1 MAPEDGPAPGRPGAA
16 RTPAAALSRLR
27 RPRLYEQL
35 ADHITAF
42 IEAQGLSPGERL
54 PPERLLAEQLG
65 VSRATLAQALV
76 ALEVRGVVD
85 VRHGEGAVL
94 REASA
99 ASQLDAAL
107 AAHGPDERDLADA
120 RAAVLGAVA
129 ALAAE
134 QAGPEQRAAL
144 AGALE
149 GAGSQGVRATA
160 AALVVEAAGS
170 PTLAR
175 LALALAPGED
185 PFGPG
190 LEGVLRAVVAA
201 DPVAARRAAAAV
213 EVEPDAPAVS
223 PSPDVPGRRG

>member
-1 MAPEDGPAPGRPGAA
+1 MAEGTGAAGRPRAG
-16 RTPAAALSRLR
+16 LSRLR

-94 REASA
+94 REAAA
-99 ASQLDAAL
+99 ASDLEAAL
-107 AAHGPDERDLADA
+107 SAHGPDERDLADA
-120 RAAVLGAVA
+120 RTTVLAALV

-134 QAGPEQRAAL
+134 RADEAVRSVLL
-144 AGALE
+144 ATADE
-149 GAGSQGVRATA
+149 GAAQPTPAPRDVA
-160 AALVVEAAGS
+160 AALVLAAAAS
-170 PTLAR
+170 PTLERLAR
-175 LALALAPGED
+175 ALGAEPVLAAAPPQVWRAVAAGDVAAAREHGLALASRDEAP
-185 PFGPG
+185 
-190 LEGVLRAVVAA
+190 
-201 DPVAARRAAAAV
+201 
-213 EVEPDAPAVS
+213 EV
-223 PSPDVPGRRG
+223 DVPRG

>member
-1 MAPEDGPAPGRPGAA
+1 VAEQPTARGRRARGAPSAG
-16 RTPAAALSRLR
+16 LSRLR

-94 REASA
+94 REMTA
-99 ASQLDAAL
+99 ASELEAAL
-107 AAHGPDERDLADA
+107 TSHEPDEQDTADA
-120 RAAVLGAVA
+120 RRAVLGALA
-129 ALAAE
+129 SLAAERADAEQRRALAAALE
-134 QAGPEQRAAL
+134 PGSAA
-144 AGALE
+144 AGAPE
-149 GAGSQGVRATA
+149 AV

-175 LALALAPGED
+175 LAHALAQED
-185 PFGPG
+185 
-190 LEGVLRAVVAA
+190 EGVLGA
-201 DPVAARRAAAAV
+201 DPVEVARGVLTGDPGAARRAVTARSAGR
-213 EVEPDAPAVS
+213 DAPGDGAAPVRS
-223 PSPDVPGRRG
+223 GRA

>member
-1 MAPEDGPAPGRPGAA
+1 
-16 RTPAAALSRLR
+16 
-27 RPRLYEQL
+27 
-35 ADHITAF
+35 
-42 IEAQGLSPGERL
+42 
-54 PPERLLAEQLG
+54 
-65 VSRATLAQALV
+65 
-76 ALEVRGVVD
+76 
-85 VRHGEGAVL
+85 
-94 REASA
+94 
-99 ASQLDAAL
+99 
-107 AAHGPDERDLADA
+107 
-120 RAAVLGAVA
+120 
-129 ALAAE
+129 
-134 QAGPEQRAAL
+134 
-144 AGALE
+144 
-149 GAGSQGVRATA
+149 TA

>member
-1 MAPEDGPAPGRPGAA
+1 VADQAGPRGRRARGAPSAG
-16 RTPAAALSRLR
+16 LSRLR

-94 REASA
+94 REATA
-99 ASQLDAAL
+99 ASELEAAL
-107 AAHGPDERDLADA
+107 ASHDPDAQDLADA
-120 RAAVLGAVA
+120 RCAVVGALA

-134 QAGPEQRAAL
+134 RADAEQRRTLAAAL
-144 AGALE
+144 EPGSAAAGAPE
-149 GAGSQGVRATA
+149 AV

-175 LALALAPGED
+175 LARALAQD
-185 PFGPG
+185 A
-190 LEGVLRAVVAA
+190 EGMLGA
-201 DPVAARRAAAAV
+201 DPVEVARGVLTGDPEAARRATTAPSAGSCASDG
-213 EVEPDAPAVS
+213 PGAAPA
-223 PSPDVPGRRG
+223 PSRGA